1 MNALKHFI
9 VRVPKRYNDTIKL
22 GDSEIYLDSKWNEFE
37 HRVSHGEIVSAPS
50 LVETGAEPGDT
61 LIFHHHTTQNKSLQ
75 IDDQTFVC
83 ILDQE
88 NPRGSN
94 AIAYRKK
101 SGDLVMLSEW
111 VFVTPIHEKEED
123 VVTESGIV
131 AELGQHKVRKDIA
144 EVYTPHKELEAQGVT
159 KGSIVGF
166 SKNSD
171 YKIKLDDE
179 TIVYRMRV
187 EDIDYVQKG

>member
-1 MNALKHFI
+1 MNALKHF
-9 VRVPKRYNDTIKL
+9 VVKVPKKYNDTMKL

-37 HRVSHGEIVSAPS
+37 HRVSYGEIVSAPS

-75 IDDQTFVC
+75 IDDETFVC
-83 ILDQE
+83 MLDQE
-88 NPRGSN
+88 NPRGSH

-101 SGDLVMLSEW
+101 SGELVMLSGW
-111 VFVTPIHEKEED
+111 VFVTPIEEKDED
-123 VVTESGIV
+123 TVNDSGIIV
-131 AELGQHKVRKDIA
+131 ELGVNKVRKDIA
-144 EVYTPHKELEAQGVT
+144 EVYTPHKELERQGVV
-159 KGSIVGF
+159 KGSVIGF

-171 YKIKLDDE
+171 YKVKLDDG

-187 EDIDYVQKG
+187 DDIDYVQV